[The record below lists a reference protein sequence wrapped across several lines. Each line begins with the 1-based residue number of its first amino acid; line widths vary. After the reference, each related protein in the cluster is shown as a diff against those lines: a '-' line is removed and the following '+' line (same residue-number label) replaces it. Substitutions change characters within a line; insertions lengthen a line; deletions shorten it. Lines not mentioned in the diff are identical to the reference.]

1 MKIHAITK
9 IHVYTIYYTINV
21 METLFL
27 LQSFFLFFS
36 QTFCHGIEKRTKLWI
51 QNILSKRIIR
61 RDKNSHTNNNFSAR
75 N

>member
-27 LQSFFLFFS
+27 LQSFFL
-36 QTFCHGIEKRTKLWI
+36 FCHGIEKRTKLWI